1 MPHITVSES
10 THTAVTEFKQVVET
24 VIGEEIAVDDCVA
37 LILSEGIN
45 SMLKDLLGSSDP
57 ATLLASLQQLGSKHP
72 AQVYGFIAETLKTG
86 VAVQERERL
95 RHKLGFSR
103 EQT

>member
-1 MPHITVSES
+1 MPDVIVSEAA
-10 THTAVTEFKQVVET
+10 HTAVTEFKQVVEA
-24 VIGEEIAVDDCVA
+24 VIGEQITLDGCVE

-45 SMLKDLLGSSDP
+45 SMLRDLLGTSDA
-57 ATLLASLQQLGSKHP
+57 ATLLASIQQLVSKHP
-72 AQVYGFIAETLKTG
+72 AEVYGFIAETLKTG
-86 VAVQERERL
+86 TAVQERERL